1 MPDKRIK
8 MLDMIAADMKQ
19 DAEKWA
25 VWAAECTRLFPYF
38 GSQGAAIAALAKIV
52 KPIVEDE
59 E

>member
-25 VWAAECTRLFPYF
+25 VWAAECTRLFP
-38 GSQGAAIAALAKIV
+38 AIAALAKIV